1 MSTRDF
7 KPRETK
13 VYKIKMSEPVGAYMK
28 GKAHVGLKMPL
39 IYPVGT
45 RLWMVEWAG
54 ARTGRADL
62 CTVLGVDNN
71 LLYLDRRI
79 CWHQGKFDD
88 NLSEVSLT
96 VTDDDKVPMVDRSVI
111 PEEKE
116 KIDG

>member
-1 MSTRDF
+1 MNANRDF

-13 VYKIKMSEPVGAYMK
+13 VFKIKMSAPVAAYTIN
-28 GKAHVGLKMPL
+28 KATVGLKMPL
-39 IYPVGT
+39 VYPVGS

-54 ARTGRADL
+54 APTGRADL
-62 CTVLGVDNN
+62 CTVVGVYNN
-71 LLYLDRRI
+71 LLYFDRRM

-96 VTDDDKVPMVDRSVI
+96 VTDDQVPMIDRSVI

-116 KIDG
+116 QTNG